1 MFFDSLLLASAKLVK
16 DFVSYLYTN
25 VKFVYKSLK
34 RWLLELQ
41 GKFTQHDA
49 FVDMVYGFMDDVE
62 EWEWECQIEYD
73 NAHLQLAAAKYKLE
87 QMQKAAD
94 APLPVWPQPMRPD
107 FADPIGPPTL
117 IDGEVFPDPPKNGV
131 LNKSECSD
139 SSVNTFEDHELLQ
152 QEIIVSHSKLQVID
166 VEEKIKDKYTQEKGA
181 HFLGR
186 FINTLSSRLDY
197 VKRCA
202 ARRNESA
209 RLAAKVQKKVLQVD
223 QVPDF
228 EAMCDMVEIETGE
241 TKQVKGKKEDDEP
254 TIEPIKKWVRRL
266 RLDDPEV
273 KKNACK
279 FIRRHVVHHNCRLN
293 SDEVSMLTINRY
305 VSQFADLFK
314 LDQNSTEFL
323 LQAALLMVPIVDK
336 QSLLSTMVV
345 QSPANRSLR
354 AMKDTVESGVF

>member
-1 MFFDSLLLASAKLVK
+1 MFFDSLLLASAKIVK

-41 GKFTQHDA
+41 GKFIQHDA

-62 EWEWECQIEYD
+62 EWEWECQIQYD

-87 QMQKAAD
+87 QMQKAAA

-131 LNKSECSD
+131 LNKDCGSD
-139 SSVNTFEDHELLQ
+139 SRVNTFEDHELLQ
-152 QEIIVSHSKLQVID
+152 QEVIVSHNKLQVID
-166 VEEKIKDKYTQEKGA
+166 VEEKIKDKYSQEKGA

-197 VKRCA
+197 VKRCD
-202 ARRNESA
+202 ARRSESV
-209 RLAAKVQKKVLQVD
+209 RLAAKVQEKVLQVD

-241 TKQVKGKKEDDEP
+241 TKLVKGKKEDDEP

-279 FIRRHVVHHNCRLN
+279 FIRRYVVHHNCRLN